1 MPVIFS
7 KNNKLQATSVQSADT
22 DRFCCFVLVPAY
34 KMYTFI
40 VGTSIA
46 MHAREPSS
54 VGTLSSLVKQ
64 GLKYEEDI

>member
-7 KNNKLQATSVQSADT
+7 KKGKLQATSVQSAVT
-22 DRFCCFVLVPAY
+22 DRFCCFVLVSTY
-34 KMYTFI
+34 KMYIFN

-54 VGTLSSLVKQ
+54 VGPLFSPVYKV
-64 GLKYEEDI
+64 